1 MKQEINIKPIG
12 GYFELELPVLPEYH
26 SHAIALNSGRFCL
39 EYILRSRR
47 CKKIYILYYTCDS
60 VLEPIV
66 KLGLPY
72 EFYHITEEYRIS
84 ETISLSDAEVLLY
97 TNYWGLQNDYCEELA
112 KQYGKQLIFDCTQAF
127 YSKPIRGIDT
137 FYSCR
142 KFFGVPDGGY
152 LYSDVKADFE
162 IEQDESYTR
171 MDSLIKRIDLSSE
184 AGYRDFHKVSASFH
198 DMPLRRMSKFTK
210 RMMQSID
217 YEQAAK
223 QRISNYTALQQ
234 ALGGRELCRGEVPM
248 IFPYISKQGAIL
260 RNHLIQHKIFVA
272 KYWQNVLEWTKED
285 AVETTMVNNILPLP
299 IDQRYGKEDMERII
313 DLIKEYKN
321 EY

>member
-1 MKQEINIKPIG
+1 MKQEIKIQPIG
-12 GYFELELPVLPEYH
+12 GYFELELPTFPEYH
-26 SHAIALNSGRFCL
+26 SQAIALNSGRFCL
-39 EYILRSRR
+39 EYILR
-47 CKKIYILYYTCDS
+47 CKQYKKIYIPYYTCDS

-72 EFYHITEEYRIS
+72 EFYHITEEYKIS
-84 ETISLSDAEVLLY
+84 ETISLSKGEVLLY

-112 KQYGKQLIFDCTQAF
+112 KEYGKQLIFDCTQAF

-152 LYSDVKADFE
+152 LYTDVKANFE

-171 MDSLIKRIDLSSE
+171 MDSLIKRIDLSPE
-184 AGYRDFHKVSASFH
+184 AGYQDFHKASAMFH
-198 DMPLRRMSKFTK
+198 DMPVRKMSEFTK

-223 QRISNYTALQQ
+223 QRISNYNTL
-234 ALGGRELCRGEVPM
+234 
-248 IFPYISKQGAIL
+248 
-260 RNHLIQHKIFVA
+260 
-272 KYWQNVLEWTKED
+272 
-285 AVETTMVNNILPLP
+285 
-299 IDQRYGKEDMERII
+299 
-313 DLIKEYKN
+313 
-321 EY
+321 

>member
-1 MKQEINIKPIG
+1 MKQEISKPIG
-12 GYFELELPVLPEYH
+12 GYFELELPTFPEYH
-26 SHAIALNSGRFCL
+26 SQAIALNSGRSCL
-39 EYILRSRR
+39 EYILR
-47 CKKIYILYYTCDS
+47 CKQYKKIYIPYYTCDS

-72 EFYHITEEYRIS
+72 EFYHITEEYKIS
-84 ETISLSDAEVLLY
+84 ETISLSKGEVLLY

-152 LYSDVKADFE
+152 LYTDVKADFE

-171 MDSLIKRIDLSSE
+171 MDSLIKRIDLSPE
-184 AGYRDFHKVSASFH
+184 AGYQDFHKASAMFH
-198 DMPLRRMSKFTK
+198 DMPVRKMSEFTK

-223 QRISNYTALQQ
+223 QRISNYNALQQ
-234 ALGGRELCRGEVPM
+234 ALGGRELRRGEVPM
-248 IFPYISKQGAIL
+248 IFPYTSEQGAIL

-313 DLIKEYKN
+313 DLIKESI
-321 EY
+321 

>member
-1 MKQEINIKPIG
+1 MIDKPIG
-12 GYFELELPVLPEYH
+12 GYFELELPTFPEYH
-26 SHAIALNSGRFCL
+26 SQAIALNSGRFCL
-39 EYILRSRR
+39 EYILR
-47 CKKIYILYYTCDS
+47 CKQYKKIYIPYYTCDS

-72 EFYHITEEYRIS
+72 EFYHITEEYKIS
-84 ETISLSDAEVLLY
+84 ETISLSKGEVLLY

-152 LYSDVKADFE
+152 LYTDVKANFE

-171 MDSLIKRIDLSSE
+171 MDSLIKRIDLSPE
-184 AGYRDFHKVSASFH
+184 AGYQDFHKASAMFH
-198 DMPLRRMSKFTK
+198 DMPVRKMSEFTK

-223 QRISNYTALQQ
+223 QRISNYNALQQ
-234 ALGGRELCRGEVPM
+234 VLGGRALCRGEVPM
-248 IFPYISKQGAIL
+248 IFPYISEQGAIL

-313 DLIKEYKN
+313 GLIKEYKN

>member
-1 MKQEINIKPIG
+1 MKQEIKIQPIG
-12 GYFELELPVLPEYH
+12 GYFELELPTFPEYH
-26 SHAIALNSGRFCL
+26 SQAIALNSGRFCL
-39 EYILRSRR
+39 EYILR
-47 CKKIYILYYTCDS
+47 CKQYKKIYIPYYTCDS

-72 EFYHITEEYRIS
+72 EFYHITEEYKIS
-84 ETISLSDAEVLLY
+84 ETISLSKGEVLLY

-127 YSKPIRGIDT
+127 YSKPIRGIDA

-152 LYSDVKADFE
+152 LYTDVKANFE

-171 MDSLIKRIDLSSE
+171 MDSLIKRIDLSPE
-184 AGYRDFHKVSASFH
+184 AGYEDFHKASAMFH
-198 DMPLRRMSKFTK
+198 DMPVRKMSEFTK

-223 QRISNYTALQQ
+223 QRISNYNALQQ

-248 IFPYISKQGAIL
+248 IFPYISEQGAIL

-313 DLIKEYKN
+313 DLIKEWK
-321 EY
+321 